1 MGNAEVDNTWY
12 EKGKGALIEQLEKHK
27 NQLANL
33 EHRCI
38 EIDNTIDMF
47 REGYDV
53 ALVDDDEIKDAP
65 VEVQMDIL
73 SDEKNRDKKQIQ
85 GLYKDIDKDNLIIKR
100 YDNLMEKTKEYE
112 DYDEYKT
119 LTKYSIKQVSEKD
132 VVDRLERE
140 IDAKKI
146 AHRLQNKKV
155 RRVGVFGRWG
165 SGKSTFLNLIKK
177 DIERIDKTKCIHM
190 IDIDASEYSDQTQ
203 IWANIYERIKDEYKK
218 DNKYGIKLAKERFKK
233 NKIKNIFNLVI
244 FVALVAIMAICSYL
258 DTAVFDSVDN
268 VKDVLPEW
276 ISKSAGTIA
285 MVVFIF
291 KFVLPLSYAA
301 VPEVKK
307 IMDYVGKVFELPT
320 MKETLKEK
328 ETVKKNLE
336 LLFSAWGN
344 KEIILFVDELDR
356 SNKST
361 IRSFFQAVQLFD
373 KMENLRIVYAVD
385 QEILKKALKEKDGDE
400 EYITAE
406 NVLTFTEKYVDMSIF
421 LDGQIGLKEFVKN
434 LIFENQL
441 LSPREKD
448 RFYRAISHC
457 DNINARSCIKLYNII
472 SQSKDDW
479 IKNFKYFKKDIE
491 KYYEFEDYVY
501 WATLR
506 VMGENLEAIKQV
518 AKRKVD
524 AFESVK
530 MLRDIFN
537 VKGNSIDVTATE
549 NVEDLEL
556 TDKYEMNHLIIHD
569 ISLFEQQ
576 LEKYYA

>member
-33 EHRCI
+33 ENRCK

-132 VVDRLERE
+132 VEDMLDRKSDARE
-140 IDAKKI
+140 I
-146 AHRLQNKKV
+146 AHRLLNKQV

-218 DNKYGIKLAKERFKK
+218 DDEYGIKLAKERFKK

-385 QEILKKALKEKDGDE
+385 QEILKKALQEKDGDE
-400 EYITAE
+400 EYIAAE
-406 NVLTFTEKYVDMSIF
+406 NVFTFTEKYVDMSIF
-421 LDGQIGLKEFVKN
+421 LDGQLGLKEFVKN

-448 RFYRAISHC
+448 SFYRAISHC
-457 DNINARSCIKLYNII
+457 NNINARSCIKLYNII
-472 SQSKDDW
+472 LQSKDDW
-479 IKNFKYFKKDIE
+479 IKNFKYFKGDIE

-506 VMGENLEAIKQV
+506 VMGENLDAIKSV
-518 AKRKVD
+518 AIRKVD
-524 AFESVK
+524 VFESVK

-537 VKGNSIDVTATE
+537 VKGNSIDITAAE